1 MSETEAFFDTNV
13 LLYVL
18 SADEPKANR
27 AEALVEA
34 GGVISVQVLNE
45 FASDA
50 SRKLGM
56 AWGDIRE
63 VLDTFCALCRVEP
76 LDLKTH
82 ARGLSFAERYRYSV
96 YDAMILA
103 SARRANCTILYSED
117 LQQGQLIDDRIKI
130 VNPFSD
136 LRV

>member
-1 MSETEAFFDTNV
+1 MSETEAFLDTKV
-13 LLYVL
+13 LLHML
-18 SADEPKANR
+18 SADESKANR

-45 FASDA
+45 FASVA

-56 AWGDIRE
+56 AWGEIRE
-63 VLDTFCALCRVEP
+63 VLDTLCALCRVEP
-76 LDLKTH
+76 LDLETH
-82 ARGLSFAERYRYSV
+82 ALGLSFAERYRFSV

-117 LQQGQLIDDRIKI
+117 LQHGQVIDDGLKVI
-130 VNPFSD
+130 NPFTTA
-136 LRV
+136 